1 MALCMV
7 QAQEELPEPEE
18 EAAAAAPSPR
28 ASPSKAS
35 SLARALSDRL
45 LVAGPALS
53 CLTAPRAAAGGA
65 DEAEAVST
73 PYANSVVV
81 NATPR

>member
-53 CLTAPRAAAGGA
+53 CLTAPRAAVGGA

-73 PYANSVVV
+73 PYASSVVV
-81 NATPR
+81 HATPR